1 MIDKK
6 RYVLLPVL
14 LLLMLWPVQL
24 VTAQNSMTV
33 ESFRPLE
40 NDLAAITNGTMEFDQ
55 NGNVAALIKIVVTG
69 TGFTFDVGSLGVVKT
84 RQMGGEWW
92 VYVPRGVQRIT
103 INHPQYGV
111 LRNYYFDIP
120 IEGART
126 YEMVL
131 NPGVGKFMNIVSG
144 LSGSYIT
151 MDGDT
156 IGQSPITQYYMV
168 YGEHKLT
175 ASREKMYGEV
185 TVHVTPE
192 SEPAVS
198 IDMQDMSYLYRRV
211 RFNVADNAEIWFN
224 GVRQGTGSWTT
235 ELKAGQYVIETRRF
249 NCSNASTVVDVT
261 TDGDVIFSLN
271 APEPYNGYLMLHVSQ
286 PNVVIVDQTADL
298 ALHQGQLE
306 KLRVGMHTVTFTRK
320 GYLDVEKEYDIQRDE
335 VTMDTVRLEHYPFIK
350 KNQFYIGGGAT
361 ISQMPS
367 ASVIVG
373 VTLYNVDLELS
384 YGMGLTSTNTIS
396 WYKEADNSFYSKMNY
411 KENRMGVR
419 LGYQV
424 KLSSRLSVTP
434 QVGMS
439 VATLSSNCVEGTGL
453 LGNGASATMLT
464 VGGKLFFFPGKHMA
478 LFLRPEYCTVNGTH
492 ETYSLVT
499 EKCGLDTGGFAAT
512 AGFTVN
518 F

>member
-1 MIDKK
+1 MRILKK
-6 RYVLLPVL
+6 DYAWLLL
-14 LLLMLWPVQL
+14 LLLMLWPMQFVK
-24 VTAQNSMTV
+24 AQNNMTV

-103 INHPQYGV
+103 INHPTYGV

-131 NPGVGKFMNIVSG
+131 NPGVGRFMNIVSS

-151 MDGDT
+151 LDGDS

-175 ASREKMYGEV
+175 ATREKMYGEV
-185 TVHVTPE
+185 TVSVTPE

-198 IDMQDMSYLYRRV
+198 IEMEDQSYLYRRV
-211 RFNVADNAEIWFN
+211 RLDVADNAEIWYN

-235 ELKAGQYVIETRRF
+235 EFKAGQYVIETRKL
-249 NCSNASTVVDVT
+249 NCSNGTTIIDVAS
-261 TDGDVIFSLN
+261 DGPAIFNLN
-271 APEPYNGYLMLHVSQ
+271 APEPFNGYLMLNVSQ
-286 PNVVIVDQTADL
+286 PNVVIQDHTANRSL
-298 ALHQGQLE
+298 QQGELE

-320 GYLDVEKEYDIQRDE
+320 GFIDVEKEYNIQHDE

-350 KNQFYIGGGAT
+350 KNQFYLGGGAT

-367 ASVIVG
+367 ANVIVG
-373 VTLYNVDLELS
+373 VTVYNIDLELS
-384 YGMGLTSTNTIS
+384 YGMGLTHTKTIS
-396 WYKEADNSFYSKMNY
+396 WYKQADNSFYSNMNY
-411 KENRMGVR
+411 KENRMGAR

-439 VATLSSNCVEGTGL
+439 IATLSGNCLEGTGQ
-453 LGNGASATMLT
+453 LGNGASATFLT
-464 VGGKLFFFPGKHMA
+464 IGGRLFFFPSKHIA
-478 LFLRPEYCTVNGTH
+478 LFVRPEYCTMNGTH

-499 EKCGLDTGGFAAT
+499 GKCGLDTGGFAAT